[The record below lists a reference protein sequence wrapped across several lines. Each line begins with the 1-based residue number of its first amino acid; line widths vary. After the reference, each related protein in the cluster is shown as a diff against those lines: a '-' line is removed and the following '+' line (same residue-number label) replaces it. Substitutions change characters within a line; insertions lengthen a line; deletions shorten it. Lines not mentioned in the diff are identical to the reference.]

1 MPEGICRLCG
11 KAGPLTEEHVPPE
24 GAFNDAK
31 VLFHR
36 MRHVG
41 GQILRYA
48 EDKPR
53 GNTLAVLCRRCN
65 SRTGSV
71 YGTEY
76 VRFVKEVANRADGK
90 RHGEHVQFTT
100 RTFPLRIVKQVLTTL
115 SATSGELGPEMP
127 FIRRFL
133 EDRLETGLPSAYRL
147 FAFVPEVRG
156 LGRTTGVGAFL
167 NLEDRQFVVYSEN
180 TWWPLGWILTLNGEP
195 IHRAREVTDW
205 AASSFRD
212 RRTVDVDL
220 PVLSALGDYGA
231 DFRTSE
237 QIQRDRMRNL
247 GLL

>member
-36 MRHVG
+36 MRPVG
-41 GQILRYA
+41 GQLLRYA

-53 GNTLAVLCRRCN
+53 GNTLAVLCKRCN
-65 SRTGSV
+65 NTTGSI

-76 VRFVKEVANRADGK
+76 VPFVKDVANHADGK
-90 RHGEHVQFTT
+90 RHGERVQFTA

-115 SATSGELGPEMP
+115 CATSGDLGSEMP
-127 FIRRFL
+127 YIRKL
-133 EDRLETGLPSAYRL
+133 LKNRLETGLPSGYRI

-167 NLEDRQFVVYSEN
+167 NLEDKRFVVYSEN
-180 TWWPLGWILTLNGEP
+180 TWWPLGWILTLNSEAIFP
-195 IHRAREVTDW
+195 AKEVTDW
-205 AASSFRD
+205 AAYSFSE
-212 RRTVDVDL
+212 RRSVDVDF
-220 PVLSALGDYGA
+220 PVLSARGDYGA
-231 DFRTSE
+231 DFRTPE
-237 QIQRDRMRNL
+237 QIERDRMRNL
-247 GLL
+247 GLR